1 MRKVKILKEII
12 LIPSDQIHNMSND
25 GRSEKSAM
33 VKFCADVNAKLK
45 SSRGIEAIVYKDKL
59 PNNLNDEVS
68 FVNKHPNGVML
79 SIHSNAA
86 GTKNTGHGV
95 EGFYYSSD
103 QFMKH
108 VMTQLVNRVSHAEYL
123 PVRGVYSYDEL
134 TMIGGIAPHAGLIE
148 LYFHDSDSDIAKY
161 KQHYKDT
168 VNEFAYTLFLLA
180 TDRL

>member
-1 MRKVKILKEII
+1 
-12 LIPSDQIHNMSND
+12 MSND

-33 VKFCADVNAKLK
+33 VKFCADVIAKLK

-59 PNNLNDEVS
+59 PDNLNDEVS
-68 FVNKHPNGVML
+68 FANKHPQGIVL
-79 SIHSNAA
+79 SVHSNAC
-86 GTKNTGHGV
+86 GSRNTGHGV

-103 QFMKH
+103 QYMKH
-108 VMTQLVNRVSHAEYL
+108 IITQLVNRVAHAEYL
-123 PVRGVYSYDEL
+123 PVRGVSSYDEL
-134 TMIGGIAPHAGLIE
+134 TMVGGIAPHAGLIE